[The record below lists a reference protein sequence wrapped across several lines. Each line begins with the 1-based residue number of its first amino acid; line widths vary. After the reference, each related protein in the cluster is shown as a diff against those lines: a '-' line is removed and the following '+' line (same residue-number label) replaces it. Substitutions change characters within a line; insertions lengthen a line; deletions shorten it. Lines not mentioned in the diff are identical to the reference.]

1 MGQKVNPIGLRIG
14 IMKPWAS
21 RWYAK
26 KDYAILL
33 HEDLKIKK
41 LVKKQLYHA
50 GVSRIEIGRAAIKCN
65 VDIFTA
71 RPGIVIGKRGAG
83 IDTLKEELQ
92 RMTSKEIILN
102 IKEVRKA
109 ELDSQLVSENIA
121 MQLERR
127 VSFKRVM
134 KRSVQSAMKLGA
146 KGIKVRVGGRLGGSE
161 IARAEWYMEGS
172 VPLHTL
178 RADIDYGFAEAA
190 TTYGKIGVKVWIH
203 RGDFEDKKDQHDN
216 FVSDQTTN
224 G

>member
-14 IMKPWAS
+14 IMKPWSS

-26 KDYAILL
+26 QNYALLL
-33 HEDLKIKK
+33 HEDIKIKK

-50 GVSRIEIGRAAIKCN
+50 GVSRIEIGRAATKCN

-92 RMTSKEIILN
+92 RMTSKDIILN

-146 KGIKVRVGGRLGGSE
+146 RGIKIRVAGRLGGAE
-161 IARAEWYMEGS
+161 IARAESYMEGS

-178 RADIDYGFAEAA
+178 KADVDYGFAEAN
-190 TTYGKIGVKVWIH
+190 TTYGKIGVKVWIY
-203 RGDFEDKKDQHDN
+203 RGDFENRKESQEAFVADN
-216 FVSDQTTN
+216 AAN